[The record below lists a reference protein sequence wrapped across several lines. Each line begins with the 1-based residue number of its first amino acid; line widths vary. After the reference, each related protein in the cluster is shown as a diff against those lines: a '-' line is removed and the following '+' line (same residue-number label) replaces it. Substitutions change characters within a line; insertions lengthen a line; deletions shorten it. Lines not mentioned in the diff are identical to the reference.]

1 VLLSSISQR
10 LSLQS
15 GDRHRLQLMIP
26 VFFSLGMGEVL
37 GISSATSIFNIRYGV
52 EYLPLMYVLEA
63 AGLLLASLAI
73 ADMSGR
79 MKRARFLRVA
89 YGIMAGLIL
98 INGLVLLLVKLNG
111 GAPGA
116 LFYPFLLVSSMVV
129 FFQLTPLI
137 WLVAVDICPTQQAK
151 RLFPILAGSS
161 TIGCIIAGVVA
172 KGLAPAGVEII
183 YCLWA
188 FFLLAGGYFLSR
200 TIQYYIV
207 PVNLTEAE
215 ESADLKDSIKSVYQS
230 RFLLSMLGLL
240 TFIMVLNFVMDYQF
254 NTVARLAYHNEADLA
269 GFLAVFLAI
278 SNLVAVVIE
287 LGFLSR
293 IMAALGVGNIILLVT
308 IGLGSCFLLMVFL
321 GTGPL
326 ALGTVFMGYLVTKIM
341 VNVLGEPSYQLLFK
355 VVPAKERD
363 GVRFLVEALF
373 ILGGML
379 GGAALSALHSQ
390 GLLSLQTVSA
400 LALLLA
406 FITIYIAWQTRAM
419 YLNELI
425 KSIAQGF
432 QELKENGSS
441 LLGNLVPAGFLTRLL
456 TFLHYPD
463 DRIRGLVMEIMGQI
477 DPGRLQPW
485 INDLLQDPNAEVRSQ
500 ALKYCA
506 RMETSH
512 YRRDLVLAACTDDNP
527 EVRSAAL
534 PLVMTLDNSSTLL
547 DAALFD
553 SNPLV
558 VAQAVKTLCASPT
571 PADPEKIRATV
582 QRCLEGPPASAAM
595 ICEAIGTAGL
605 TEFAPHLL
613 ALLEA
618 EPSLQ
623 AAACEALGKL
633 QYLDAIPPIIALYAE
648 SDRAFQQI
656 ADQALQNMGEAAI
669 EVLWHELPLYR
680 DLHSWLAVIKAAAA
694 CPATEKYSRL
704 LVDSCLIQLDQLN
717 RFARLPV
724 WLAAAHL
731 PELAGLAKQRC
742 QEIQELQ
749 MEACW
754 SVMGGLYDAFV
765 IERVKAASQQ
775 FDPELKDTSLEILSE
790 GLVDRRLA
798 RAMLEVINRP
808 PDRQPAAKSAEG
820 KEFLQEARSWRD
832 DWLSEI
838 AEAACSR
845 LEGGNEVDEQEML
858 SRLDKVLLLKR
869 HELFSCLQLDEL
881 GHVARVARQ
890 EIYEENSVLMEEGQP
905 NTRLYL
911 IIKGKVELS
920 AHSLTGVNATIAVL
934 GAGEAVGDNTVFDE
948 AVSPI
953 TAEVILDDAAL
964 LTIDGQDIKHLCSLY
979 PSIAN
984 GFIRAMSARVRR
996 LEQMLTKMA

>member
-1 VLLSSISQR
+1 MSISQR
-10 LSLQS
+10 LSLHS

-63 AGLLLASLAI
+63 AGLLLTSVAI

-79 MKRARFLRVA
+79 MNRARFLRVA
-89 YGIMAGLIL
+89 YGIMAGLIV
-98 INGLVLLLVKLNG
+98 INGLILLFSKFGTGMLWAV
-111 GAPGA
+111 
-116 LFYPFLLVSSMVV
+116 FYPILLVSSMVV

-172 KGLAPAGVEII
+172 KILAPAGVEII

-207 PVNLTEAE
+207 PVNLLAAE

-240 TFIMVLNFVMDYQF
+240 TFIMILNFVMDYQF

-308 IGLGSCFLLMVFL
+308 IGLGFCFLLMVCL

-326 ALGTVFMGYLVTKIM
+326 ALGTVFLGYLITKIM

-390 GLLSLQTVSA
+390 GLLSLQMVSV
-400 LALLLA
+400 LSLLLA
-406 FITIYIAWQTRAM
+406 GIAIYIAWQTRAM

-432 QELKENGSS
+432 QELKENGAS
-441 LLGNLVPAGFLTRLL
+441 LLGNLLPERFLTRLL
-456 TFLHYPD
+456 TFLHHPD
-463 DRIRGLVMEIMGQI
+463 DRIRGLAMEIIGQI
-477 DPGRLQPW
+477 DPYRLQPR

-500 ALKYCA
+500 ALIYCS
-506 RMETSH
+506 RLEKGH
-512 YRRDLVLAACTDDNP
+512 YRKDLVLAACTDDSP
-527 EVRSAAL
+527 EVRLAAL
-534 PLVMTLDNSSTLL
+534 PLVMTLDNDSARLY
-547 DAALFD
+547 AALND
-553 SNPLV
+553 DNPLV
-558 VAQAVKTLCASPT
+558 VAQAVKTLCTSQAPFDS
-571 PADPEKIRATV
+571 EKIRSTV
-582 QRCLEGPPASAAM
+582 QRCLQGPTSSAAI
-595 ICEAIGTAGL
+595 ICEAIGAAGL
-605 TEFAPHLL
+605 NEFAPQLL
-613 ALLEA
+613 ACLDG

-633 QYLDAIPPIIALYAE
+633 QYLEAIPPIIALYAE
-648 SDRAFQQI
+648 SDREFQQI
-656 ADQALQNMGEAAI
+656 ADQTLINMGEAAI
-669 EVLWHELPLYR
+669 EVWWHELQYR
-680 DLHSWLAVIKAAAA
+680 HDLRSWLAVVKAAAA
-694 CPATEKYSRL
+694 CRTTEKFSRQ
-704 LVDSCLIQLDQLN
+704 LVDSCLAQLHQLV
-717 RFARLPV
+717 RFTHLPA
-724 WLAAAHL
+724 WLTAAHQ
-731 PELAGLAKQRC
+731 PELAELAEQRC
-742 QEIQELQ
+742 QEIYELQ

-754 SVMGGLYDAFV
+754 SVMAGLYDSFV
-765 IERVKAASQQ
+765 IERVKSASQQ
-775 FDPELKDTSLEILSE
+775 LDPELKDTSLEILSE

-798 RAMLEVINRP
+798 RAMLEVLNRP
-808 PDRQPAAKSAEG
+808 PDRQPAGKPSEEG
-820 KEFLQEARSWRD
+820 EFLQEARSWND

-838 AEAACSR
+838 ANAAFSR
-845 LEGGNEVDEQEML
+845 SEGGEKVEEQEML

-869 HELFSCLQLDEL
+869 HELFSCLPLEEL
-881 GHVARVARQ
+881 GHVARIARQ
-890 EIYEENSVLMEEGQP
+890 EIHEENTVLMTEGQP

-920 AHSLTGVNATIAVL
+920 TCSLAGVNATIAVL

-984 GFIRAMSARVRR
+984 GFIRAMSARLRR
-996 LEQMLTKMA
+996 LEQMLSKMA